1 MEIRVEA
8 DKQRSVKVKLQSDEV
23 AVRVGKTVASDRLR
37 PSVETLR
44 AHFEESVTALRNQRP
59 PSFPSLLPSAPS
71 ARPLDPSCPSIS
83 AFHPLLQTLL
93 KLVWESY
100 VHEFQTVTQTFTAG
114 VTMKVKNT
122 QRLLSFRKT
131 LEHSSAALVAA
142 MHDKAV
148 QDVRTS
154 FRATWAD
161 ELAAARE
168 ALSCSSHDVDEL
180 LDVALKKASAA
191 TRISPTDLHAD
202 VASCLGFM
210 KQSFRVRSDRLWEEW
225 TLQMKRHRMV
235 FDGNLKELEFVDK
248 QLAALKDMPDTRP
261 SSSSNDEDAQP
272 ASSDAS
278 PWKELVLVLTSVKL
292 DFDIQ
297 LGCLHKLK
305 SWASESTETSRA
317 SVLSSAFQDVLST
330 EESQLGDAK
339 VQLSRSLEE
348 QGIVRDRV
356 LRELR
361 TACNNTLAPVDSI
374 LKSMQLSFEL
384 SLEAAREHVY
394 LRALHELKSVSQ

>member
-8 DKQRSVKVKLQSDEV
+8 DKQKSVKVKLQSDEV
-23 AVRVGKTVASDRLR
+23 AVRVGKSVASDRLR

-44 AHFEESVTALRNQRP
+44 AHFEESVTALRSHRS
-59 PSFPSLLPSAPS
+59 PSFPSVLPSAPS

-100 VHEFQTVTQTFTAG
+100 VHEFQSVTQTFSAG

-131 LEHSSAALVAA
+131 LEQSSAALVAA

-168 ALSCSSHDVDEL
+168 ALGCSSHDVDEL

-191 TRISPTDLHAD
+191 TKVKPTDLHAD

-225 TLQMKRHRMV
+225 TLQMKRHRLV

-248 QLAALKDMPDTRP
+248 QLAALKDPEPGLAAT
-261 SSSSNDEDAQP
+261 SSSTDADTAP
-272 ASSDAS
+272 DAS
-278 PWKELVLVLTSVKL
+278 PWKDLVLVLTSVKL

-305 SWASESTETSRA
+305 SWASESTEQSRA
-317 SVLSSAFQDVLST
+317 SVLSTAFQDVLT
-330 EESQLGDAK
+330 AEETQLSDAK